1 MKSVYFCFLFLLMI
15 ISSCKKDTTETIQ
28 PISTVGNL
36 TIQFSYSF
44 DSASLQTDT
53 IKYVN
58 AAGYKM
64 SVSRL
69 QYFLSDFVFIKSDGS
84 ALSIN
89 QINYLDAKDP
99 NFSSITFTGIPNGS
113 YKGLSFIIGLDT
125 ATNKSDFLP
134 ATVENNNMFWP
145 TTMGGGYHFMKL
157 EGNFI
162 DSTGAW
168 GYNMHLGNN
177 GNTVNISLPNK
188 PFSINGNTSN
198 IQLKMKVS
206 EWFKNPSIYD
216 FDIDG
221 VYSMGNAPAMLK
233 LKNNGVDVFN

>member
-1 MKSVYFCFLFLLMI
+1 MI
-15 ISSCKKDTTETIQ
+15 ISSCKKDSTETPQ
-28 PISTVGNL
+28 PASIVGNL

-44 DSASLQTDT
+44 DSLSLQTDT
-53 IKYVN
+53 IRYTN

-64 SVSRL
+64 SISRL

-84 ALSIN
+84 PYPVN
-89 QINYLDAKDP
+89 QVYYLDAKDP
-99 NFSSITFTGIPNGS
+99 NFSSITFTGIPNGN
-113 YKGLSFIIGLDT
+113 YKGMSFIIGLDT
-125 ATNKSDFLP
+125 ATNKSDYLP
-134 ATVENNNMFWP
+134 ATAENTNMFWP

-162 DSTGAW
+162 DSTGTW
-168 GYNMHLGNN
+168 GYNMHIGSN
-177 GNTVNISLPNK
+177 GNIVNISLPNK
-188 PFSINGNTSN
+188 SFSINNNTST
-198 IQLKMKVS
+198 IQLKMNVS